1 MLRVGIWGCGGIS
14 AMHRSA
20 YKKMEECGAGVKLVA
35 LCDIN
40 KENFDREIKINL
52 SKNAQPLAKIDRCYT
67 DIDEM
72 LEKEQLNMVDV
83 CLPSQLHKEA
93 AIKLLRRN
101 INVLLEK
108 PMALSAQDCREII
121 AAEDRSEARLM
132 VAQCER
138 FTAGSDY
145 LKVAAVHEPQGF
157 VFNGADGVRMIA
169 EKSRRPC
176 EVVAD
181 FGNVLFADEKIGDF
195 VPAFAGRIVN
205 VHVKDYKTYPAGT
218 YDENAYEFMSV
229 SHTAL
234 ADCPLGEGVVDFDR
248 GFAELDKIGYRGS
261 VALECLPTGAD
272 DTAEFE
278 HNLGFL
284 KRYVE

>member
-1 MLRVGIWGCGGIS
+1 MKSKISLYTPPFRGITSYCEMVDIAHKYGLNLETINLFELAEPDLEFAKKLRRYADGRGVRFTCVSVGINLVGEDAAQAVERAKGYADVAAILGSEYI
-14 AMHRSA
+14 HHT
-20 YKKMEECGAGVKLVA
+20 VA
-35 LCDIN
+35 LQTDAPDSVLARCGLYI
-40 KENFDREIKINL
+40 ERGIGAVCEIFDY
-52 SKNAQPLAKIDRCYT
+52 AKMR
-67 DIDEM
+67 
-72 LEKEQLNMVDV
+72 
-83 CLPSQLHKEA
+83 
-93 AIKLLRRN
+93 
-101 INVLLEK
+101 
-108 PMALSAQDCREII
+108 
-121 AAEDRSEARLM
+121 
-132 VAQCER
+132 
-138 FTAGSDY
+138 G
-145 LKVAAVHEPQGF
+145 VAAVHEPQGF

-176 EVVAD
+176 GVVAD
-181 FGNVLFADEKIGDF
+181 FGNVLFVDERIEDF
-195 VPAFAGRIVN
+195 VPKLAGRIVN

-261 VALECLPTGAD
+261 VALECLPAGAD